1 MTMPRNRIREL
12 RTVRGG
18 DLKAD
23 PRNWRKHPKAQR
35 EALQAMLDRVGWADA
50 VIARETPD
58 GLVLIDGHLRA
69 DLDAN
74 AEVPVLV
81 VDLDEA
87 EAGQV
92 LATLDPLAA
101 MAEANTEALS
111 KLLQEVTVPIDV
123 GDLFP
128 SLPGL
133 APELPP
139 APDDVV
145 EPVADPIT
153 KRGDIWQLGRHR
165 LMCGDATN
173 AEDVLK
179 LTGGQTPPLM
189 VTDPPY
195 GVAYDADWRN
205 TALPTALADATRIGQ
220 ISNDVDPSYWS
231 ESLETL
237 TRWGGLPSVAYMWS
251 PGGDHML
258 EFGRILQAYQYELRS
273 QIIWAKQH
281 LVISRGHYHWK
292 HEPCWYGV
300 RKGRTAHWIGD
311 RRQTTVWDISN
322 LNPFGGQDEAK
333 TIHSA
338 QKPVECMERPIR
350 NHEGDVYDPFV
361 GSGTTII
368 AAERQNRTC
377 YAMEIDPGYVDAA
390 VKRWETY
397 TGEKGVRDGS

>member
-12 RTVRGG
+12 RTVRAG

-50 VIARETPD
+50 VIARETPE
-58 GLVLIDGHLRA
+58 GLVLVDGHLRA

-111 KLLQEVTVPIDV
+111 KLLQEVTVPIDL

-128 SLPGL
+128 NLPGL
-133 APELPP
+133 LPELPP

-165 LMCGDATN
+165 LMCGDSV
-173 AEDVLK
+173 EDFGLLGDVSGGLVL
-179 LTGGQTPPLM
+179 
-189 VTDPPY
+189 TDPPY
-195 GVAYDADWRN
+195 GISIVKGHTVGIPGPDTTFAKRGTVGVAGVVPARKYAPV
-205 TALPTALADATRIGQ
+205 A
-220 ISNDVDPSYWS
+220 NDDRPFDPGW
-231 ESLETL
+231 LL
-237 TRWGGLPSVAYMWS
+237 SV
-251 PGGDHML
+251 GEH
-258 EFGRILQAYQYELRS
+258 
-273 QIIWAKQH
+273 QII
-281 LVISRGHYHWK
+281 
-292 HEPCWYGV
+292 
-300 RKGRTAHWIGD
+300 
-311 RRQTTVWDISN
+311 
-322 LNPFGGQDEAK
+322 FGGQFFASKLRDGTAWLCWDKGVEHPSFSAFELAWTSFAGHSRLYRHK
-333 TIHSA
+333 WSGMVREGERGVELADRIHPT
-338 QKPVECMERPIR
+338 QKPVGLFESILADIGADFEL
-350 NHEGDVYDPFV
+350 VLDPFV

-390 VKRWETY
+390 VKRWEAY
-397 TGEKGVRDGS
+397 TGGKGILT

>member
-1 MTMPRNRIREL
+1 MPRNRIHEL
-12 RTVRGG
+12 RTVRAGS
-18 DLKAD
+18 LKAD

-35 EALQAMLDRVGWADA
+35 EALQAMLDRVGWVDA
-50 VIARETPD
+50 VIARETPE
-58 GLVLIDGHLRA
+58 GLVLVDGHLRA

-111 KLLQEVTVPIDV
+111 KLLQEVTVPIDL

-133 APELPP
+133 VPEPPP

-165 LMCGDATN
+165 LMCGDSTSR
-173 AEDVLK
+173 EDVERLLEGAK
-179 LTGGQTPPLM
+179 PRLM

-195 GVAYDADWRN
+195 GVEYDADWRN
-205 TALPTALADATRIGQ
+205 RDMSGAARRVGDVPNDQQVDWTSALALSPA
-220 ISNDVDPSYWS
+220 
-231 ESLETL
+231 
-237 TRWGGLPSVAYMWS
+237 SVFY
-251 PGGDHML
+251 
-258 EFGRILQAYQYELRS
+258 
-273 QIIWAKQH
+273 IWAASLHLTEVQASIVGMGFEPRCLLIWRKQH
-281 LVISRGHYHWK
+281 FAVSRGHYHWQ
-292 HEPCWYGV
+292 HESLWYAVKRG
-300 RKGRTAHWIGD
+300 ASADWIGD
-311 RRQTTVWDISN
+311 RSQSTVWDIQTHIGN
-322 LNPFGGQDEAK
+322 VGPAVDFTD
-333 TIHSA
+333 HSTV
-338 QKPVECMERPIR
+338 KPIECMERPIR

-368 AAERQNRTC
+368 AAERQGRTC
-377 YAMEIDPGYVDAA
+377 YAMELSEGYVDAA
-390 VKRWETY
+390 VKRWEAY